1 MAAPRALLLLSLL
14 LAAPQGRGQRPPP
27 PHNPLEKVV
36 TEGNLSLGE
45 VRPGV
50 PRGQGALWEQ
60 HRGCGVAPRAP
71 FSGPAP

>member
-45 VRPGV
+45 VRPAG
-50 PRGQGALWEQ
+50 RGHWEQ